1 MPDSPPR
8 APGAAEPAE
17 TAASIL
23 AVGQF
28 VPGVDVNAN
37 LASIDELAASA
48 SVRGASLVVVPE
60 YSSYFTPTMGQD
72 WLYAAEPLDGHFITG
87 LGAIGSRR

>member
-1 MPDSPPR
+1 MADSPPR

-17 TAASIL
+17 PADSAASIL

-28 VPGVDVNAN
+28 VPGADVSAN
-37 LASIDELAASA
+37 LASIEELAASA

-60 YSSYFTPTMGQD
+60 YSSYFTPTIGQD
-72 WLYAAEPLDGHFITG
+72 
-87 LGAIGSRR
+87 

>member
-1 MPDSPPR
+1 MDQHADTQDEQRRP
-8 APGAAEPAE
+8 
-17 TAASIL
+17 TASIL

-28 VPGVDVNAN
+28 VPGADMNAN

-87 LGAIGSRR
+87 LGAIASRR